1 MMTGVAVAQSSITS
15 TTSTQ
20 STTAAPAPPPTI
32 ASVTSS
38 RETTDSNGVV
48 TDQTQTYTS
57 GTAVGPAND
66 MTRKTTETT
75 VTR

>member
-1 MMTGVAVAQSSITS
+1 MIRTRRSQQRQLLLRGQLVAARQP
-15 TTSTQ
+15 
-20 STTAAPAPPPTI
+20 TAK
-32 ASVTSS
+32 
-38 RETTDSNGVV
+38 GVV